1 MSRERL
7 LLAGFAARRAEGRA
21 GGGGGSQD
29 AHVGGGGLW
38 RTQGGAEIQSSEP
51 MHKRKS
57 KCMKPACLLVVLIRL
72 NVVVVRQGL
81 EVPNPRTLPPG
92 PA

>member
-29 AHVGGGGLW
+29 AHVGGVFGAHKAGQRYRGLSGC
-38 RTQGGAEIQSSEP
+38 TNEEAN
-51 MHKRKS
+51 
-57 KCMKPACLLVVLIRL
+57 A
-72 NVVVVRQGL
+72 
-81 EVPNPRTLPPG
+81 
-92 PA
+92 